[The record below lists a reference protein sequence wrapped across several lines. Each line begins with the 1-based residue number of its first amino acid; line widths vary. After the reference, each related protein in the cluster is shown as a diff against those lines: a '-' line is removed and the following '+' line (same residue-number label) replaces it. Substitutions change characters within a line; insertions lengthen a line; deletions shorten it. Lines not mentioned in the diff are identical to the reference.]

1 MNQTASDKSDLEYSD
16 LKLKIEPERENPE
29 VDNLIEALNGLKT
42 KVINEQTEVKPNS
55 YLNVYRR
62 LEIE

>member
-1 MNQTASDKSDLEYSD
+1 LQYSD
-16 LKLKIEPERENPE
+16 IKIKIEPERENPE

-42 KVINEQTEVKPNS
+42 KVIIEQTEVKPNS